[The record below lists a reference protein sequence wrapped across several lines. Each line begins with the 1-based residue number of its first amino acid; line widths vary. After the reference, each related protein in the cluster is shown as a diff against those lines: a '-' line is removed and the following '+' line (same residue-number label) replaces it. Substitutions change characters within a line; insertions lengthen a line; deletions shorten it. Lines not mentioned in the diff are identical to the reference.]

1 MNDFSTLT
9 QLMDDESTRAFV
21 RQHRTDDVRQ
31 LALQSTG
38 KAVVNLPFVLDQI
51 AGWQM
56 ARTKLPA
63 YAAHEGIVYPPHLN
77 MEQCSSEATARYK
90 AALVSRLLAA
100 DVAHTMPADDVAHTM
115 PADDVAHTM
124 PAADVAHTMPA
135 DKVAET
141 MLVDLTGGF
150 GIDFSFLAPLFGK
163 AVYVE
168 RNENL
173 CAIARHNFNCLGLT
187 HFEAINADGVAY
199 LHQRVTEPADSSHRL
214 IVFIDPARRDANGHK
229 VFSIEDCTPDVLA
242 LKDRLM
248 AVASCVLLKL
258 SPMLDWHAAARAF
271 RPYCRA
277 VHIVSVA
284 NECKELLLVLTPSVA
299 TDDAASSIRLVCAN
313 DAEIFEQTVS
323 FDLTPS
329 NTSSLIG
336 TGTAEHRA
344 AEVNYEPLS
353 IDALVGAVL
362 CVPNA
367 SIMKAG
373 VFSALSHAFGVTAV
387 DRDSH
392 LFIGRQ
398 ALKGFPGKQ
407 FRILGITTLNKREL
421 RQHLSGM
428 TQANIAVR
436 NFPQSVAE
444 LRKRLKLKDGG
455 SCYLFATT
463 MQGRHIIFITQ
474 PADGC

>member
-1 MNDFSTLT
+1 MNDLSTLT

-21 RQHRTDDVRQ
+21 RQHRSDDVRL
-31 LALQSTG
+31 LALQNSG

-100 DVAHTMPADDVAHTM
+100 DVAHTMPAD
-115 PADDVAHTM
+115 
-124 PAADVAHTMPA
+124 
-135 DKVAET
+135 KVAET

-173 CAIARHNFNCLGLT
+173 CAIARHNFNSLGLT

-199 LHQRVTEPADSSHRL
+199 LQQRVTEPADSSHRL

-229 VFSIEDCTPDVLA
+229 VFGIEDCTPDVLA

-258 SPMLDWHAAARAF
+258 SPMLDWHAAARTF
-271 RPYCRA
+271 RPYCRE

-323 FDLTPS
+323 FDSTPS

-344 AEVNYEPLS
+344 AEVNCEPLS

-398 ALKGFPGKQ
+398 ALKGFPGRQ

-436 NFPQSVAE
+436 NFPLSVAE

-474 PADGC
+474 PADDC

>member
-1 MNDFSTLT
+1 MNDLSTLT

-90 AALVSRLLAA
+90 AVLVSRLL
-100 DVAHTMPADDVAHTM
+100 
-115 PADDVAHTM
+115 
-124 PAADVAHTMPA
+124 AADVAHTMPA

-199 LHQRVTEPADSSHRL
+199 LQQRVTEPADSSHRL

-229 VFSIEDCTPDVLA
+229 VFGIEDCTPDVLA

-271 RPYCRA
+271 RPYCRE

-336 TGTAEHRA
+336 AGAAEYRA

-398 ALKGFPGKQ
+398 ALKGFPGKR

-436 NFPQSVAE
+436 NFPLSVAE

>member
-1 MNDFSTLT
+1 MNDLSTLT

-31 LALQSTG
+31 LALQNSG

-115 PADDVAHTM
+115 PAD
-124 PAADVAHTMPA
+124 
-135 DKVAET
+135 KVAET
-141 MLVDLTGGF
+141 TLVDLTGGF

-168 RNENL
+168 RNEDL

-199 LHQRVTEPADSSHRL
+199 LQQRVTEPADSSHRL

-229 VFSIEDCTPDVLA
+229 VFGIEDCTPDVLA

-271 RPYCRA
+271 RPYCRE
-277 VHIVSVA
+277 VHLVSVA

-329 NTSSLIG
+329 NTSFLID
-336 TGTAEHRA
+336 TGAAEYRA

-398 ALKGFPGKQ
+398 ALKGFPGRQ

-436 NFPQSVAE
+436 NFPLSVAE

-455 SCYLFATT
+455 SYYLFATT

>member
-1 MNDFSTLT
+1 MNDLSTLT

-31 LALQSTG
+31 LALQNSG

-115 PADDVAHTM
+115 PAD
-124 PAADVAHTMPA
+124 
-135 DKVAET
+135 KVAET
-141 MLVDLTGGF
+141 TLVDLTGGF

-168 RNENL
+168 RNEDL

-199 LHQRVTEPADSSHRL
+199 LQQRVTESADSSHRL

-229 VFSIEDCTPDVLA
+229 VFGIEDCTPDVLA

-271 RPYCRA
+271 RPYCRE

-329 NTSSLIG
+329 NTSFLID
-336 TGTAEHRA
+336 TGAAEYRA

-387 DRDSH
+387 DRDFH
-392 LFIGRQ
+392 LFVGRQ
-398 ALKGFPGKQ
+398 ALKGFPGRQ

-428 TQANIAVR
+428 TQATIAVR
-436 NFPQSVAE
+436 NFPLSVAE

-455 SCYLFATT
+455 SYYLFATT

>member
-1 MNDFSTLT
+1 MNDLSTLT
-9 QLMDDESTRAFV
+9 QLMDDESTCAFV

-31 LALQSTG
+31 LALQNSG

-100 DVAHTMPADDVAHTM
+100 DVAHTMPADDVAHTIL
-115 PADDVAHTM
+115 
-124 PAADVAHTMPA
+124 A

-199 LHQRVTEPADSSHRL
+199 LQQRVTESADSSHRL

-229 VFSIEDCTPDVLA
+229 VFGIEDCTPDVLA

-271 RPYCRA
+271 RPYCRE

-336 TGTAEHRA
+336 AGAAEYRT

-398 ALKGFPGKQ
+398 ALKGFPGKR

-436 NFPQSVAE
+436 NFPLSVAE

-455 SCYLFATT
+455 SYYLFATT

>member
-1 MNDFSTLT
+1 MNDLSTLT

-31 LALQSTG
+31 LALQNSG

-115 PADDVAHTM
+115 PAD
-124 PAADVAHTMPA
+124 
-135 DKVAET
+135 KVAET
-141 MLVDLTGGF
+141 TLVDLTGGF

-199 LHQRVTEPADSSHRL
+199 LQQRVTEPADSSHRL

-229 VFSIEDCTPDVLA
+229 VFGIEDCTPDVLA

-271 RPYCRA
+271 RPYCRE

-336 TGTAEHRA
+336 AGAAEYRT

-398 ALKGFPGKQ
+398 ALKGFPGKR

-436 NFPQSVAE
+436 NFPLSVAE

-455 SCYLFATT
+455 SYYLFATT

>member
-1 MNDFSTLT
+1 MNDLSTLT

-100 DVAHTMPADDVAHTM
+100 DVAHTMPAD
-115 PADDVAHTM
+115 
-124 PAADVAHTMPA
+124 
-135 DKVAET
+135 KVAET

-199 LHQRVTEPADSSHRL
+199 LQQRVTEPADSSHRL

-229 VFSIEDCTPDVLA
+229 VFGIEDCTPDVLA

-271 RPYCRA
+271 RPYCRE

-336 TGTAEHRA
+336 AGAAEYRT

-436 NFPQSVAE
+436 NFPLSVAE

-455 SCYLFATT
+455 SYYLFATT

>member
-1 MNDFSTLT
+1 MNDLSTLT

-31 LALQSTG
+31 LALQNSG

-115 PADDVAHTM
+115 PAD
-124 PAADVAHTMPA
+124 
-135 DKVAET
+135 KVAET
-141 MLVDLTGGF
+141 TLVDLTGGF

-168 RNENL
+168 RNEDL

-199 LHQRVTEPADSSHRL
+199 LQQRVTESADSSHRL

-229 VFSIEDCTPDVLA
+229 VFGIEDCTPDVLA

-271 RPYCRA
+271 RPYCRE

-329 NTSSLIG
+329 NTSFLID
-336 TGTAEHRA
+336 TGAAEYRA

-398 ALKGFPGKQ
+398 ALKGFPGKR

-436 NFPQSVAE
+436 NFPLSVAE

-455 SCYLFATT
+455 SYYLFATT
-463 MQGRHIIFITQ
+463 MQGRHVIFITQ

>member
-1 MNDFSTLT
+1 MNDLSTLT

-31 LALQSTG
+31 LALQNSG

-115 PADDVAHTM
+115 PAD
-124 PAADVAHTMPA
+124 
-135 DKVAET
+135 KVAET
-141 MLVDLTGGF
+141 TLVDLTGGF

-199 LHQRVTEPADSSHRL
+199 LQQRVTEPADSSHLL

-229 VFSIEDCTPDVLA
+229 VFGIEDCTPDVLA

-271 RPYCRA
+271 GP
-277 VHIVSVA
+277 
-284 NECKELLLVLTPSVA
+284 
-299 TDDAASSIRLVCAN
+299 
-313 DAEIFEQTVS
+313 
-323 FDLTPS
+323 
-329 NTSSLIG
+329 
-336 TGTAEHRA
+336 
-344 AEVNYEPLS
+344 
-353 IDALVGAVL
+353 
-362 CVPNA
+362 
-367 SIMKAG
+367 
-373 VFSALSHAFGVTAV
+373 
-387 DRDSH
+387 
-392 LFIGRQ
+392 
-398 ALKGFPGKQ
+398 
-407 FRILGITTLNKREL
+407 
-421 RQHLSGM
+421 
-428 TQANIAVR
+428 
-436 NFPQSVAE
+436 
-444 LRKRLKLKDGG
+444 
-455 SCYLFATT
+455 
-463 MQGRHIIFITQ
+463 
-474 PADGC
+474 

>member
-1 MNDFSTLT
+1 M
-9 QLMDDESTRAFV
+9 
-21 RQHRTDDVRQ
+21 
-31 LALQSTG
+31 
-38 KAVVNLPFVLDQI
+38 
-51 AGWQM
+51 
-56 ARTKLPA
+56 
-63 YAAHEGIVYPPHLN
+63 
-77 MEQCSSEATARYK
+77 
-90 AALVSRLLAA
+90 
-100 DVAHTMPADDVAHTM
+100 
-115 PADDVAHTM
+115 
-124 PAADVAHTMPA
+124 
-135 DKVAET
+135 
-141 MLVDLTGGF
+141 
-150 GIDFSFLAPLFGK
+150 
-163 AVYVE
+163 
-168 RNENL
+168 
-173 CAIARHNFNCLGLT
+173 
-187 HFEAINADGVAY
+187 AY
-199 LHQRVTEPADSSHRL
+199 LQQRVTEPADSSHRL

-229 VFSIEDCTPDVLA
+229 VFGIEDCTPDVLA

-271 RPYCRA
+271 RPYCRE

-336 TGTAEHRA
+336 AGTAEYRA

-398 ALKGFPGKQ
+398 ALKGFPGKR

-436 NFPQSVAE
+436 NFPLSVAE

-455 SCYLFATT
+455 SYYLFATT

>member
-1 MNDFSTLT
+1 MNDLSTLT

-31 LALQSTG
+31 LALQNSG

-100 DVAHTMPADDVAHTM
+100 DVAHTMPAD
-115 PADDVAHTM
+115 
-124 PAADVAHTMPA
+124 
-135 DKVAET
+135 KVAET

-168 RNENL
+168 RNEDL

-199 LHQRVTEPADSSHRL
+199 LQQRVTESADSSHRL

-229 VFSIEDCTPDVLA
+229 VFGIEDCTPDVLA

-271 RPYCRA
+271 RPYCRE

-336 TGTAEHRA
+336 AGAAEYRT

-398 ALKGFPGKQ
+398 ALKGFPGKR

-436 NFPQSVAE
+436 NFPLSVAE

-455 SCYLFATT
+455 SYYLFATT

>member
-1 MNDFSTLT
+1 MNDLSTLT

-31 LALQSTG
+31 LALQNSG

-115 PADDVAHTM
+115 PAD
-124 PAADVAHTMPA
+124 
-135 DKVAET
+135 KVAET
-141 MLVDLTGGF
+141 TLVDLTGGF

-168 RNENL
+168 RNEDL

-199 LHQRVTEPADSSHRL
+199 LQQRVTESADSSHRL

-229 VFSIEDCTPDVLA
+229 VFGIEDCTPDVLA

-271 RPYCRA
+271 RPYCRE

-329 NTSSLIG
+329 NTSFLID
-336 TGTAEHRA
+336 TGAAEYRA

-398 ALKGFPGKQ
+398 ALKGFPGRQ

-436 NFPQSVAE
+436 NFPLSVAE

-455 SCYLFATT
+455 SYYLFATT
-463 MQGRHIIFITQ
+463 MQGRHVIFITQ

>member
-1 MNDFSTLT
+1 MNDLSTLT

-31 LALQSTG
+31 LALQNSG

-115 PADDVAHTM
+115 PAD
-124 PAADVAHTMPA
+124 
-135 DKVAET
+135 KVAET
-141 MLVDLTGGF
+141 TLVDLTGGF

-168 RNENL
+168 RNEDL

-199 LHQRVTEPADSSHRL
+199 LQQRVTEPADSSHRL

-229 VFSIEDCTPDVLA
+229 VFGIEDCTPDVLA

-271 RPYCRA
+271 RPYCRE

-329 NTSSLIG
+329 NTSFLID
-336 TGTAEHRA
+336 TGAAEYRA

-398 ALKGFPGKQ
+398 ALKGFPGKR

-436 NFPQSVAE
+436 NFPLSVAE

-455 SCYLFATT
+455 SYYLFATT

>member
-1 MNDFSTLT
+1 MNDLSTLT

-31 LALQSTG
+31 LALQNSG

-115 PADDVAHTM
+115 PAD
-124 PAADVAHTMPA
+124 
-135 DKVAET
+135 KVAET
-141 MLVDLTGGF
+141 TLVDLTGGF

-199 LHQRVTEPADSSHRL
+199 LQQRVTEPADSSHRL

-229 VFSIEDCTPDVLA
+229 VFGIEGCTPDVLA

-271 RPYCRA
+271 RPYCRE

-336 TGTAEHRA
+336 AGAAEYRT

-398 ALKGFPGKQ
+398 ALKGFPGKR

-436 NFPQSVAE
+436 NFPLSVAE

-455 SCYLFATT
+455 SYYLFATT

>member
-1 MNDFSTLT
+1 MNDLSTLT

-31 LALQSTG
+31 LALQNSG

-115 PADDVAHTM
+115 PAD
-124 PAADVAHTMPA
+124 
-135 DKVAET
+135 KVAET

-199 LHQRVTEPADSSHRL
+199 LQQRVTEPADSSHRL

-229 VFSIEDCTPDVLA
+229 VFGIEDCTPDVLA

-271 RPYCRA
+271 RPYCRE

-336 TGTAEHRA
+336 AGAAEYRA
-344 AEVNYEPLS
+344 ADANYEPLS

-398 ALKGFPGKQ
+398 ALKGFPGRQ

-436 NFPQSVAE
+436 HFPLSVAE

-455 SCYLFATT
+455 SYYLFATT

>member
-1 MNDFSTLT
+1 MNDLSTLT

-31 LALQSTG
+31 LALQNSG

-100 DVAHTMPADDVAHTM
+100 DVAHTMPAD
-115 PADDVAHTM
+115 
-124 PAADVAHTMPA
+124 
-135 DKVAET
+135 KVAET
-141 MLVDLTGGF
+141 TLVDLTGGF

-199 LHQRVTEPADSSHRL
+199 LQQRVTEPADSSHRL

-229 VFSIEDCTPDVLA
+229 VFGIEDCTPDVLA

-271 RPYCRA
+271 RPYCRE

-336 TGTAEHRA
+336 AGAAEYRT

-398 ALKGFPGKQ
+398 ALKGFPGRQ

-436 NFPQSVAE
+436 NFPLSVAE

-455 SCYLFATT
+455 SYYLFATT

>member
-1 MNDFSTLT
+1 MNDLSTLT

-31 LALQSTG
+31 LALQNSG

-115 PADDVAHTM
+115 PAD
-124 PAADVAHTMPA
+124 
-135 DKVAET
+135 KVAET
-141 MLVDLTGGF
+141 TLVDLTGGF

-168 RNENL
+168 RNEDL

-199 LHQRVTEPADSSHRL
+199 LQQRVTESADSSHRL

-229 VFSIEDCTPDVLA
+229 VFGIEDCTPDVLA

-271 RPYCRA
+271 RPYCRE

-336 TGTAEHRA
+336 AGAAEYRT

-398 ALKGFPGKQ
+398 ALKGFPGKR

-421 RQHLSGM
+421 RQYLSGM

-436 NFPQSVAE
+436 NFPLSVAE

-455 SCYLFATT
+455 SYYLFATT

>member
-1 MNDFSTLT
+1 MNDLSTLT

-31 LALQSTG
+31 LALQNSG

-90 AALVSRLLAA
+90 EALVSRLLAA

-115 PADDVAHTM
+115 PAD
-124 PAADVAHTMPA
+124 
-135 DKVAET
+135 KVAET
-141 MLVDLTGGF
+141 TLVDLTGGF

-168 RNENL
+168 RNEDL

-199 LHQRVTEPADSSHRL
+199 LQQRVTESADSSHRL

-229 VFSIEDCTPDVLA
+229 VFGIEDCTPDVLA

-271 RPYCRA
+271 RPYCRE

-284 NECKELLLVLTPSVA
+284 NACKELLLVLTPSVA

-329 NTSSLIG
+329 NTSFLID
-336 TGTAEHRA
+336 TGAAEYRA

-398 ALKGFPGKQ
+398 ALKGFPGRQ

-436 NFPQSVAE
+436 NFPLSVAE

-455 SCYLFATT
+455 SYYLFATT
-463 MQGRHIIFITQ
+463 MQGRHVIFITQ

>member
-1 MNDFSTLT
+1 
-9 QLMDDESTRAFV
+9 
-21 RQHRTDDVRQ
+21 
-31 LALQSTG
+31 
-38 KAVVNLPFVLDQI
+38 
-51 AGWQM
+51 
-56 ARTKLPA
+56 
-63 YAAHEGIVYPPHLN
+63 
-77 MEQCSSEATARYK
+77 
-90 AALVSRLLAA
+90 
-100 DVAHTMPADDVAHTM
+100 
-115 PADDVAHTM
+115 
-124 PAADVAHTMPA
+124 MPA

-141 MLVDLTGGF
+141 TLVDLTGGF

-199 LHQRVTEPADSSHRL
+199 LQQRVTEPADSSHRL

-229 VFSIEDCTPDVLA
+229 VFGIEDCTPDVLA

-271 RPYCRA
+271 RPYCRE

-336 TGTAEHRA
+336 AGAAEYRT

-398 ALKGFPGKQ
+398 ALKGFPGRQ

-436 NFPQSVAE
+436 NFPLSVAE

-455 SCYLFATT
+455 SYYLFATT

>member
-1 MNDFSTLT
+1 MNDLSTLT
-9 QLMDDESTRAFV
+9 QLMDDETTRAFV

-31 LALQSTG
+31 LALQNSGT
-38 KAVVNLPFVLDQI
+38 AVVNLPFVLDQI

-63 YAAHEGIVYPPHLN
+63 YAAHEDIVYPPHLN

-90 AALVSRLLAA
+90 AALVSRLLASDVAHTLPA
-100 DVAHTMPADDVAHTM
+100 DGVAHTMPADGV
-115 PADDVAHTM
+115 V
-124 PAADVAHTMPA
+124 HTMPA

-199 LHQRVTEPADSSHRL
+199 LQQRVTEPADSSHRL

-229 VFSIEDCTPDVLA
+229 VFGIEDCTPDVLA

-258 SPMLDWHAAARAF
+258 SPMLDWHAAARVF
-271 RPYCRA
+271 RPYCRE

-336 TGTAEHRA
+336 AGTAEYRA
-344 AEVNYEPLS
+344 AEANSGLLS

-398 ALKGFPGKQ
+398 ALKGFPGRQ

-436 NFPQSVAE
+436 NFPLSVAE

-455 SCYLFATT
+455 SYYLFATT

>member
-31 LALQSTG
+31 LALQNSG

-115 PADDVAHTM
+115 PAD
-124 PAADVAHTMPA
+124 
-135 DKVAET
+135 KVAET
-141 MLVDLTGGF
+141 TLVDLTGGF

-168 RNENL
+168 RNEDL

-199 LHQRVTEPADSSHRL
+199 LQQRVTESADSSHRL

-229 VFSIEDCTPDVLA
+229 VFGIEDCTPDVLA

-271 RPYCRA
+271 RPYCRE

-329 NTSSLIG
+329 NTSFLID
-336 TGTAEHRA
+336 TGAAEYRA

-436 NFPQSVAE
+436 NFPLSVAE

-455 SCYLFATT
+455 SYYLFATT
-463 MQGRHIIFITQ
+463 MQGRHVIFITQ

>member
-1 MNDFSTLT
+1 MNDLSTLT

-31 LALQSTG
+31 LALQNSG

-115 PADDVAHTM
+115 PAD
-124 PAADVAHTMPA
+124 
-135 DKVAET
+135 KVAET
-141 MLVDLTGGF
+141 TLVDLTGGF

-199 LHQRVTEPADSSHRL
+199 LQPRVTEPADSSHRL

-229 VFSIEDCTPDVLA
+229 VFGIEDCTPDVLA

-271 RPYCRA
+271 RPYCRE

-336 TGTAEHRA
+336 AGAAEYRT

-398 ALKGFPGKQ
+398 ALKGFPGRQ

-436 NFPQSVAE
+436 NFPLSVAE

-455 SCYLFATT
+455 SYYLFATT

>member
-90 AALVSRLLAA
+90 AALVSRLL
-100 DVAHTMPADDVAHTM
+100 
-115 PADDVAHTM
+115 
-124 PAADVAHTMPA
+124 AADVAHTMPA

-271 RPYCRA
+271 RPYCRE

>member
-1 MNDFSTLT
+1 MNDLSTLT

-31 LALQSTG
+31 LALQNSG

-115 PADDVAHTM
+115 PAD
-124 PAADVAHTMPA
+124 
-135 DKVAET
+135 KVAET
-141 MLVDLTGGF
+141 TLVDLTGGF

-199 LHQRVTEPADSSHRL
+199 LQQRVTEPADSSHRL

-229 VFSIEDCTPDVLA
+229 VFGIEDCTPDVLA

-271 RPYCRA
+271 RPYCRE

-336 TGTAEHRA
+336 AGAAEYRT

-353 IDALVGAVL
+353 IDALVGGVL

-398 ALKGFPGKQ
+398 ALKGFPGKR

-436 NFPQSVAE
+436 NFPLSVAE

-455 SCYLFATT
+455 SYYLFATT

>member
-1 MNDFSTLT
+1 MNDLSTLT

-31 LALQSTG
+31 LALQNSG

-90 AALVSRLLAA
+90 EALVSRLLAA

-115 PADDVAHTM
+115 PAD
-124 PAADVAHTMPA
+124 
-135 DKVAET
+135 KVAET
-141 MLVDLTGGF
+141 TLVDLTGGF

-168 RNENL
+168 RNEDL

-199 LHQRVTEPADSSHRL
+199 LQQRVTESADSSHRL

-229 VFSIEDCTPDVLA
+229 VFGIEDCTPDVLA

-271 RPYCRA
+271 RPYCRE

-329 NTSSLIG
+329 NTSFLID
-336 TGTAEHRA
+336 TGAAEYRA

-398 ALKGFPGKQ
+398 ALKGFPGRQ

-428 TQANIAVR
+428 IQANIAVR
-436 NFPQSVAE
+436 NFPLSVAE

-455 SCYLFATT
+455 SYYLFATT
-463 MQGRHIIFITQ
+463 MQGRHVIFITQ

>member
-1 MNDFSTLT
+1 MNDLSTLT

-31 LALQSTG
+31 LALQNSG

-115 PADDVAHTM
+115 PAD
-124 PAADVAHTMPA
+124 
-135 DKVAET
+135 KVAET
-141 MLVDLTGGF
+141 TLVDLTGGF

-168 RNENL
+168 RNEDL

-199 LHQRVTEPADSSHRL
+199 LQQRVTESADSSHRL

-229 VFSIEDCTPDVLA
+229 VFGIEDCTPDVLA

-271 RPYCRA
+271 RPYCRE

-336 TGTAEHRA
+336 AGAAEYRT

-398 ALKGFPGKQ
+398 ALKGFPGKR

-436 NFPQSVAE
+436 NFPLSVAE

-455 SCYLFATT
+455 SYYLFATT
-463 MQGRHIIFITQ
+463 MQGRHVIFITQ

>member
-1 MNDFSTLT
+1 MNDLSTLT

-31 LALQSTG
+31 LALQNSG

-115 PADDVAHTM
+115 PAD
-124 PAADVAHTMPA
+124 
-135 DKVAET
+135 KVAET
-141 MLVDLTGGF
+141 TLVDLTGGF

-168 RNENL
+168 RNEDL

-199 LHQRVTEPADSSHRL
+199 LQQRVTESADSSHRL

-229 VFSIEDCTPDVLA
+229 VFGIEDCTPDVLA

-271 RPYCRA
+271 RPYCRE

-329 NTSSLIG
+329 NTSFLID
-336 TGTAEHRA
+336 TGAAEYRA

-398 ALKGFPGKQ
+398 ALKGFPGRQ

-436 NFPQSVAE
+436 NFPLSVAE

-455 SCYLFATT
+455 SYYLFATT

>member
-1 MNDFSTLT
+1 MNDLSTLT
-9 QLMDDESTRAFV
+9 QLMDDESTCAFV

-31 LALQSTG
+31 LALQNSG

-100 DVAHTMPADDVAHTM
+100 DVAHTMPADDVAHTI
-115 PADDVAHTM
+115 
-124 PAADVAHTMPA
+124 PA

-199 LHQRVTEPADSSHRL
+199 LQQRVTEPADSSHRL

-229 VFSIEDCTPDVLA
+229 VFGIEDCTPDVLA

-271 RPYCRA
+271 RPYCRE

-336 TGTAEHRA
+336 AGAAEYRT

-398 ALKGFPGKQ
+398 ALKGFPGKR

-436 NFPQSVAE
+436 NFPLSVAE

-455 SCYLFATT
+455 SYYLFATT

>member
-1 MNDFSTLT
+1 MNDLSTLT

-115 PADDVAHTM
+115 PAD
-124 PAADVAHTMPA
+124 
-135 DKVAET
+135 KVAET
-141 MLVDLTGGF
+141 TLVDLTGGF

-168 RNENL
+168 RNEDL

-199 LHQRVTEPADSSHRL
+199 LQQRVTESADSSHRL

-229 VFSIEDCTPDVLA
+229 VFGIEDCTPDVLA

-271 RPYCRA
+271 RPYCRE

-329 NTSSLIG
+329 NTSFLID
-336 TGTAEHRA
+336 TGAAEYRA

-398 ALKGFPGKQ
+398 ALKGFPGRQ

-436 NFPQSVAE
+436 NFPLSVAE

-455 SCYLFATT
+455 SYYLFATT
-463 MQGRHIIFITQ
+463 MQGRHVIFITQ

>member
-1 MNDFSTLT
+1 MNDLSTLT

-31 LALQSTG
+31 LALQNSG

-115 PADDVAHTM
+115 PAD
-124 PAADVAHTMPA
+124 
-135 DKVAET
+135 KVAET
-141 MLVDLTGGF
+141 TLVDLTGGF

-168 RNENL
+168 RNEDL

-199 LHQRVTEPADSSHRL
+199 LQQRVTESADSSHRL

-229 VFSIEDCTPDVLA
+229 VFGIEDCTPDVLA

-271 RPYCRA
+271 RPYCRE

-336 TGTAEHRA
+336 AGAAEYRT

-398 ALKGFPGKQ
+398 ALKGFPGRQ

-436 NFPQSVAE
+436 NFPLSVAE

-455 SCYLFATT
+455 SYYLFATT
-463 MQGRHIIFITQ
+463 MQGRHVIFITQ

>member
-100 DVAHTMPADDVAHTM
+100 DVAHTMPAD
-115 PADDVAHTM
+115 
-124 PAADVAHTMPA
+124 
-135 DKVAET
+135 KVAET

-163 AVYVE
+163 SVYVE

-173 CAIARHNFNCLGLT
+173 CAIARHNFNSLGLT

-229 VFSIEDCTPDVLA
+229 VFGIEDCTPDVLA

-271 RPYCRA
+271 RPYCRE

-336 TGTAEHRA
+336 AGTAGYRA

-398 ALKGFPGKQ
+398 ALKGFPGRQ

-436 NFPQSVAE
+436 NFPLSVAE

>member
-1 MNDFSTLT
+1 MNDLSTLT

-31 LALQSTG
+31 LALQNSG

-90 AALVSRLLAA
+90 TALVSRVLAA

-115 PADDVAHTM
+115 PAD
-124 PAADVAHTMPA
+124 
-135 DKVAET
+135 KVAET
-141 MLVDLTGGF
+141 TLVDLTGGF

-199 LHQRVTEPADSSHRL
+199 LQQRVTEPADSSHRL

-229 VFSIEDCTPDVLA
+229 VFGIEDCTPDVLA

-271 RPYCRA
+271 RPYCRE

-336 TGTAEHRA
+336 AGAAEYRT

-398 ALKGFPGKQ
+398 ALKGFPGKR

-436 NFPQSVAE
+436 NFPLSVAE
-444 LRKRLKLKDGG
+444 LRKRLKLKDGA
-455 SCYLFATT
+455 SYYLFATT

>member
-1 MNDFSTLT
+1 MASLQTMNDLSTLT

-115 PADDVAHTM
+115 PAD
-124 PAADVAHTMPA
+124 
-135 DKVAET
+135 KVAET
-141 MLVDLTGGF
+141 TLVDLTGGF

-168 RNENL
+168 RNEDL

-199 LHQRVTEPADSSHRL
+199 LQQRVTESADSSHRL

-229 VFSIEDCTPDVLA
+229 VFGIEDCTPDVLA

-271 RPYCRA
+271 RPYCRE

-329 NTSSLIG
+329 NTSFLID
-336 TGTAEHRA
+336 TGAAEYRA

-398 ALKGFPGKQ
+398 ALKGFPGRQ

-436 NFPQSVAE
+436 NFPLSVAE

-455 SCYLFATT
+455 SYYLFATT
-463 MQGRHIIFITQ
+463 MQGRHVIFITQ

>member
-1 MNDFSTLT
+1 MTSLQTMNDLSTLT

-31 LALQSTG
+31 LALQNSG

-115 PADDVAHTM
+115 PAD
-124 PAADVAHTMPA
+124 
-135 DKVAET
+135 KVAET
-141 MLVDLTGGF
+141 TLVDLTGGF

-168 RNENL
+168 RNEDL

-199 LHQRVTEPADSSHRL
+199 LQQRVTESADSSHRL

-229 VFSIEDCTPDVLA
+229 VFGIEDCTPDVLA

-271 RPYCRA
+271 RPYCRE

-336 TGTAEHRA
+336 AGAAEYRT

-398 ALKGFPGKQ
+398 ALKGFPGKR

-436 NFPQSVAE
+436 NFPLSVAE

-455 SCYLFATT
+455 SYYLFATT
-463 MQGRHIIFITQ
+463 MQGRHVIFITQ

>member
-1 MNDFSTLT
+1 MNDLSTLT

-115 PADDVAHTM
+115 PAD
-124 PAADVAHTMPA
+124 
-135 DKVAET
+135 KVAET
-141 MLVDLTGGF
+141 TLVDLTGGF

-199 LHQRVTEPADSSHRL
+199 LQQRVTEPADSSHRL

-229 VFSIEDCTPDVLA
+229 VFGIEDCTPDVLA

-271 RPYCRA
+271 RPYCRE

-329 NTSSLIG
+329 NTSSFIG
-336 TGTAEHRA
+336 AGAAEYRA
-344 AEVNYEPLS
+344 AEVNCEPLS
-353 IDALVGAVL
+353 INALVGAVL

-436 NFPQSVAE
+436 NFPLSVAE

-455 SCYLFATT
+455 SYYLFATT
-463 MQGRHIIFITQ
+463 MQGRHVIFITQ